1 MSNHSAADGPV
12 GDDIAQ
18 EAAGNSATADV
29 RISFKRWLVKNV
41 RNPYVIF
48 TSLVQ
53 PIIFFVLFVE
63 VFGAIAGSALTGAL
77 GPDISYVTYLSPA
90 IIVMSA
96 LSSAATSGIGLVDDM
111 EEGMFEK
118 MLVSPL
124 DRSAMFF
131 GKVLSE
137 VARIVVQT
145 VIILLLG
152 YLLLVLKTG
161 AAFDQYLRTGVAGIG
176 GVVVLTVLFG
186 GAFIAYSNIVAL
198 VSRDQEA
205 TIMFTNLL
213 TFPLVFVS
221 SAFLPLSVLPGW
233 IRTVAVFNPIT
244 YGVDGVRAIML
255 GEDVMTVLEVTAFG
269 GLWDTVVPAVVVLVG
284 WNVLL
289 GAVAIGLL
297 RRAASIDVQ

>member
-1 MSNHSAADGPV
+1 LKLHS
-12 GDDIAQ
+12 
-18 EAAGNSATADV
+18 GNSATADI
-29 RISFKRWLVKNV
+29 RISFKRWLVKNL

-63 VFGAIAGSALTGAL
+63 VFGAITGSALSAAL

-90 IIVMSA
+90 IIIMST

-118 MLVSPL
+118 MLVSPMN
-124 DRSAMFF
+124 RSAMFF

-137 VARIVVQT
+137 VARIVFQT

-152 YLLLVLKTG
+152 YFLLVLKDG
-161 AAFDQYLRTGVAGIG
+161 AAFDQYLRTGIVSIG
-176 GVVVLTVLFG
+176 GILLITVLFG

-198 VSRDQEA
+198 VSRDQET
-205 TIMFTNLL
+205 TIMFANLL
-213 TFPLVFVS
+213 TFPLVFIS

-233 IRTVAVFNPIT
+233 IRTVAMFNPIT
-244 YGVDGVRAIML
+244 YGVDGIRAIML
-255 GEDVMTVLEVTAFG
+255 GQDVMTVFEVTAFG
-269 GLWDTVVPAVVVLVG
+269 GIWNTVVPAVVILVG
-284 WNVLL
+284 FNVLL
-289 GAVAIGLL
+289 GSVAIRLL
-297 RRAASIDVQ
+297 RRAARIKVQ

>member
-1 MSNHSAADGPV
+1 MSSHSTDEGPV
-12 GDDIAQ
+12 VSDTAQ
-18 EAAGNSATADV
+18 EASGNSTTADI
-29 RISFKRWLVKNV
+29 RISFKRWLVKNL

-63 VFGAIAGSALTGAL
+63 VFGAIAGSALSEAL

-90 IIVMSA
+90 IIVMST

-118 MLVSPL
+118 MLVSPMN
-124 DRSAMFF
+124 RSAMFF

-152 YLLLVLKTG
+152 YLLLILKNG
-161 AAFDQYLRTGVAGIG
+161 AAFDQYLRTGALGIV
-176 GVVVLTVLFG
+176 GVVLVTVIFG

-198 VSRDQEA
+198 ISRDQEA
-205 TIMFTNLL
+205 TIMFANLL
-213 TFPLVFVS
+213 TFPLVFIS

-233 IRTVAVFNPIT
+233 IRAVAVFNPIT

-255 GEDVMTVLEVTAFG
+255 GQDVMTVFEVTAFG
-269 GLWDTVVPAVVVLVG
+269 GIWNTVVPAVVILVG
-284 WNVLL
+284 FNVLL
-289 GAVAIGLL
+289 GSVAIRLL
-297 RRAASIDVQ
+297 RRAARIKVQ

>member
-1 MSNHSAADGPV
+1 MSSHSTDKGPV
-12 GDDIAQ
+12 VDDTAQ
-18 EAAGNSATADV
+18 EASGNSVAADI
-29 RISFKRWLVKNV
+29 RISFKRWLVKNL

-63 VFGAIAGSALTGAL
+63 VFGAIAGSTLSAAL

-90 IIVMSA
+90 IIIMST

-118 MLVSPL
+118 MLVSPMN
-124 DRSAMFF
+124 RSAMFF

-145 VIILLLG
+145 VIVLLLG
-152 YLLLVLKTG
+152 YLLLVLKNG
-161 AAFDQYLRTGVAGIG
+161 AAFDQYLRTGAAGIV
-176 GVVVLTVLFG
+176 GVVLVTVIFG
-186 GAFIAYSNIVAL
+186 GAFMAYSNIVAL

-244 YGVDGVRAIML
+244 YGVDSVRAIML
-255 GEDVMTVLEVTAFG
+255 GQDVMTVFEMTAFG
-269 GLWDTVVPAVVVLVG
+269 GIWNTVVPAVVILVG
-284 WNVLL
+284 FNVLL
-289 GAVAIGLL
+289 GSIAIRLL
-297 RRAASIDVQ
+297 RRAASIKVQ

>member
-1 MSNHSAADGPV
+1 MSSHSADEGLV
-12 GDDIAQ
+12 VNDTAQ
-18 EAAGNSATADV
+18 EASGNSVTADI
-29 RISFKRWLVKNV
+29 RISFKRWLVKNL

-53 PIIFFVLFVE
+53 PVIFFVLFVE
-63 VFGAIAGSALTGAL
+63 VFGAIAGSALATAL

-90 IIVMSA
+90 IIIMST

-118 MLVSPL
+118 MLVSPMN
-124 DRSAMFF
+124 RSAMFF

-152 YLLLVLKTG
+152 YLLLVLKDG
-161 AAFDQYLRTGVAGIG
+161 AAFDQYLRTGAAGIF
-176 GVVVLTVLFG
+176 GVVLVTVIFG
-186 GAFIAYSNIVAL
+186 GAFMAYSNIVAL

-205 TIMFTNLL
+205 TIMFANLL
-213 TFPLVFVS
+213 TFPLVFIS

-255 GEDVMTVLEVTAFG
+255 GQDVMTVFEMTAFG
-269 GLWDTVVPAVVVLVG
+269 GIWNTVVPAVVILVG
-284 WNVLL
+284 FNVLL
-289 GAVAIGLL
+289 GSITIRLL
-297 RRAASIDVQ
+297 RRAARIKVQ

>member
-1 MSNHSAADGPV
+1 MSSHSTDKGPV
-12 GDDIAQ
+12 VDDTAQ
-18 EAAGNSATADV
+18 EASGNSVAADI
-29 RISFKRWLVKNV
+29 RISFKRWLVKNL

-63 VFGAIAGSALTGAL
+63 VFGAIAGSALSAAL

-90 IIVMSA
+90 IIIMST

-118 MLVSPL
+118 MLVSPMN
-124 DRSAMFF
+124 RSAMFF

-145 VIILLLG
+145 VIVLLLG
-152 YLLLVLKTG
+152 YLLLVLKNG
-161 AAFDQYLRTGVAGIG
+161 AAFDQYLRTGAAGIVGVVLVTVIFG
-176 GVVVLTVLFG
+176 GV
-186 GAFIAYSNIVAL
+186 FIAYSNIVAL

-205 TIMFTNLL
+205 TIMFANLL

-244 YGVDGVRAIML
+244 YGVDSVRAIML
-255 GEDVMTVLEVTAFG
+255 GQDVMTVFEMTAFG
-269 GLWDTVVPAVVVLVG
+269 GIWNTVVPAVVILVG
-284 WNVLL
+284 FNVLL
-289 GAVAIGLL
+289 GSIAIRLL
-297 RRAASIDVQ
+297 RRAASIKVQ